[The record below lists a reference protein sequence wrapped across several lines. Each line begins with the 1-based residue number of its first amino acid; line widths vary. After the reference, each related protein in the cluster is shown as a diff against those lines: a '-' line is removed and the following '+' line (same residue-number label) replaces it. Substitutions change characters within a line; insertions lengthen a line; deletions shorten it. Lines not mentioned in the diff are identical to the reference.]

1 MSLFIENDQF
11 AVETFIREDLF
22 CDKPSHH
29 PDIPSRNKI
38 NKPWTKL
45 WLKVSFFYWMTMR
58 IFIPRACWSRN
69 LPLRPVN
76 IPVFVAV
83 VQSVVQTSIVVYS
96 EREGRDWTQYSET
109 TTQARASPLLE
120 REREGERESTMAWFY
135 CDQRH
140 QLIKTWTQLEQ
151 ILHAG
156 PN

>member
-96 EREGRDWTQYSET
+96 ERRQRLNTILGNYNT
-109 TTQARASPLLE
+109 SPGQSVVRE
-120 REREGERESTMAWFY
+120 RERGRESTMAWFY